1 MHFIRVQDKQT
12 QVNHYSQLTI
22 MTGEG
27 SSGQFVPQC
36 PLTHSALLVLSGDRL
51 LCFQVSQIQP
61 FSHNHEVRRQMQE
74 TQDTQNEMP
83 GQSPAERRH
92 KTSTPL
98 RVCPNSIPDTGNR
111 PCKLCSLIYHDILPP
126 GQTAAAQEGK
136 RSKRDSTSLYSAKT
150 HNNIFKVTSL
160 FGLDFCLVFVGIF
173 LMSVSVFVCG
183 TVF

>member
-1 MHFIRVQDKQT
+1 MKDLPGNLYLSVLWLT
-12 QVNHYSQLTI
+12 QHCWCSQET
-22 MTGEG
+22 
-27 SSGQFVPQC
+27 
-36 PLTHSALLVLSGDRL
+36 D
-51 LCFQVSQIQP
+51 CFASKVSQIQP

-74 TQDTQNEMP
+74 NQDTQNEMP

-98 RVCPNSIPDTGNR
+98 RVCPNSIPDTGNS
-111 PCKLCSLIYHDILPP
+111 PCKLCSLIFHDILPP

-136 RSKRDSTSLYSAKT
+136 RSKRDPTSLYSAKI

-173 LMSVSVFVCG
+173 LMSVCVCVWCG
-183 TVF
+183 FLN